1 MMKQLLS
8 TITLLACFSLAGY
21 AQNNADSTE
30 RSKPLIDE
38 RTRQEARQKA
48 NQVEEKLSEEIEKS
62 RNYMQDNQLSWFQP
76 GNLFLGGGI
85 GFGATSGKVYTDI
98 NARLGYFFQPG
109 FAAGLRFDYDRLVG
123 NKYHARQAGIFARYY
138 PFRTRVSSF
147 VGASLNGGREFSE
160 NIASDTKA
168 TYTSV
173 GLELGVMFWILH
185 RLGAEVSYEGNFYNK
200 FDPTLGRGKGGRL
213 KFGVNYYFG
222 QVGNRGLRLAR

>member
-1 MMKQLLS
+1 MKHLLT
-8 TITLLACFSLAGY
+8 TIMLMTSLSLASY
-21 AQNNADSTE
+21 AQNNADSTG

-38 RTRQEARQKA
+38 DTRQEARQKA
-48 NQVEEKLSEEIEKS
+48 RQVEGKLNDEIERS

-76 GNLFLGGGI
+76 GNVFVGGGV
-85 GFGATSGKVYTDI
+85 GFGVTNSKVYTDI

-109 FAAGLRFDYDRLVG
+109 FAAGLRYDYDRMVG
-123 NKYHARQAGIFARYY
+123 NAYHARQAGLFARYY

-147 VGASLNGGREFSE
+147 VGASLNSGREFSE
-160 NIASDTKA
+160 NIPAGTKA

-185 RLGAEVSYEGNFYNK
+185 RLGAEVSYEGSYYNK
-200 FDPTLGRGKGGRL
+200 FDPSVGRGKGGRL

-222 QVGNRGLRLAR
+222 KVGQRGLQLER